1 MEEHADVDGVYGLL
15 TMAVL
20 ANGYTTV
27 TMAMLTMAELTMAI
41 LTRADYTWKRT
52 KV

>member
-1 MEEHADVDGVYGLL
+1 
-15 TMAVL
+15 MAVL
-20 ANGYTTV
+20 TNGYTTV
-27 TMAMLTMAELTMAI
+27 TMAMLTMAVLTMAL